1 MMMLPTVASSSTGT
15 GSRMTRNGA
24 AGTSLVARPE
34 QGANPPGIR
43 QGAGQDAG
51 VLPFSRFLES
61 KPRDFGHEA
70 RFLQYPE
77 KAASGQ
83 KAGVA

>member
-15 GSRMTRNGA
+15 GSVLRELP
-24 AGTSLVARPE
+24 SWPE
-34 QGANPPGIR
+34 QGANPGIRVR
-43 QGAGQDAG
+43 QGAGQLEDAG
-51 VLPFSRFLES
+51 VLPFSRFLAS
-61 KPRDFGHEA
+61 KPRDLGHEA
-70 RFLQYPE
+70 GFLQYPE